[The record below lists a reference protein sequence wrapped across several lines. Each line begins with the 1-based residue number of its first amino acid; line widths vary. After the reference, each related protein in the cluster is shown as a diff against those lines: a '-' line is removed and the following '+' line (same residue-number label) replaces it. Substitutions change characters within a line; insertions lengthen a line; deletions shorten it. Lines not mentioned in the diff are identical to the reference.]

1 MKLRVGLVGVGPD
14 WESRHRPALK
24 SLSDRF
30 DVRAVCSEVAVRA
43 EQAASEFE
51 ADTVDGFRALSARN
65 DIDALLM
72 LSPDWYGPLPIFAAC
87 DSGKAIYCAGAMDM
101 APDMARQVRA
111 RVEESGIAFV
121 AEFPRRCAPATL
133 RLKELIATRLG
144 QPKLL
149 FCHRRHADDSN
160 GCEDKKWT
168 QSMRDLMELVD
179 WCRYTVGMEP
189 TSVIGVRH
197 EDRSVDDYQMLSLDF
212 SPPGAEGTG
221 PMAQLSC
228 SNYFSKRWSDAFT
241 FRPPAELQVCCE
253 KGVAF
258 VDLPSSLVWFD
269 EAGQHRESL
278 EADRPVGEQ
287 LLTQF
292 HRAVT
297 SLVRSTTDL
306 DDTYTA
312 LNIVLAARTSCE
324 EGRRVML
331 D

>member
-43 EQAASEFE
+43 EQVASEFGAE
-51 ADTVDGFRALSARN
+51 AVDGFRALSARD
-65 DIDALLM
+65 DIDAVLM
-72 LSPDWYGPLPIFAAC
+72 FSPDWYGTLPIFAAC
-87 DSGKAIYCAGAMDM
+87 DNGKAIYCAGAMDM
-101 APDMARQVRA
+101 DPDMARQVRS

-144 QPKLL
+144 PPKLL
-149 FCHRRHADDSN
+149 FCHRRHEYDVR
-160 GCEDKKWT
+160 GTEDNKWT
-168 QSMRDLMELVD
+168 QSMRELMELVD
-179 WCRYTVGMEP
+179 WCRYTVGIDP
-189 TSVIGVRH
+189 SSVVGIRH
-197 EDRSVDDYQMLSLDF
+197 QHGFADDYQMFSLDF
-212 SPPGAEGTG
+212 SSSGSVGTG
-221 PMAQLSC
+221 PIAQISC
-228 SNYFSKRWSDAFT
+228 SNYFLRDWPDAFS

-297 SLVRSTTDL
+297 SLVRRTTDL

-324 EGRRVML
+324 EGRRVEL